1 MLSSSTNSHVLRA
14 VIPAAGLG
22 TRLRPL
28 TRVLPKELLPIGRR
42 LLVDYV
48 IEELRT
54 CGVTHALFIVS
65 EQKPQ
70 IQQYLGSVVGT
81 DTDELPALHIDYT
94 FQREPRG
101 SGHAVL
107 CASEWAKG
115 ESVAVVFGDCV
126 IESPD
131 TTPPLARL
139 MNVFGAKNAA
149 AAILVETVNSDQ
161 VHKYGIVDPVPGASA
176 ELDEPFPLRDIV
188 EKPTAQTAPS
198 NRAAAARWVISSE
211 VMEELRN
218 TPNDSRGEINLPDAI
233 RRVLGRG
240 GTGWAV
246 PLRRGEARRDIGSP
260 ESYMEQFVRVALQ
273 DPAMAHHFG
282 GGFSR

>member
-1 MLSSSTNSHVLRA
+1 
-14 VIPAAGLG
+14 
-22 TRLRPL
+22 
-28 TRVLPKELLPIGRR
+28 
-42 LLVDYV
+42 LVDYV
-48 IEELRT
+48 IEELRM

-81 DTDELPALHIDYT
+81 ETDELPALHIDYA

-115 ESVAVVFGDCV
+115 EPVAVVFGDCV

-131 TTPPLARL
+131 TIPPLARL
-139 MNVFGAKNAA
+139 MNVFGANSAA

-161 VHKYGIVDPVPGASA
+161 VHKYGIVDPAPGANA

-198 NRAAAARWVISSE
+198 NRAAAARWVISGE
-211 VMEELRN
+211 VMEELRH

-240 GTGWAV
+240 GSGWAV
-246 PLRRGEARRDIGSP
+246 PLRQGEARRDIGSP
-260 ESYMEQFVRVALQ
+260 ESYMEQFVRVALR
-273 DPAMAHHFG
+273 DPAMAHQFG
-282 GGFSR
+282 SELSR